1 MIHPDEVLYQARKP
15 VPALS
20 GCEHFAGN
28 EKFIL
33 RAFALQSELGPVFD
47 VTCDCED
54 GAPAGRER
62 EHAAMVANLLLA
74 PENGFRRAG
83 VRIHDPEH
91 PAFGSDLEI
100 LLGKAGSVIAYL
112 TIPKLGSVGQAAA
125 ALEQVRQ
132 RAHSAGLQR
141 VPPIHCIV
149 ETQGALKDIFA
160 IAELPGVEGLVIG
173 LLDFVSDHHG
183 AIPQSAMYSPA
194 QFEHRL
200 VARAKA
206 EVAAAALAN
215 GLVPTHN
222 PCMNFREPQAAAADA
237 RIARQQFGF
246 LRMYSIHP
254 AQIEPI
260 VEAMRPS
267 AEEVARGAEI
277 LLAAQAASWG
287 PVSHT
292 GQMHD
297 RASYRYFWDLIRR
310 AHAAG
315 MALPPAA
322 RQAFFSGQAQHR
334 ATLS

>member
-1 MIHPDEVLYQARKP
+1 VIHPDEVLYQVQKP
-15 VPALS
+15 FPVLP

-28 EKFIL
+28 QKFIL

-54 GAPAGRER
+54 GAPAGQER
-62 EHAAMVANLLLA
+62 EHAAMVAALLCG
-74 PENGFRRAG
+74 PENRFRRAG
-83 VRIHDPEH
+83 VRIHDPGH
-91 PAFGSDLEI
+91 PSFESDLDI
-100 LLGKAGSVIAYL
+100 LLGKAGSALAYL
-112 TIPKLGSVGQAAA
+112 TVPKLHSGRQAAE
-125 ALEQVRQ
+125 ALAQVKR
-132 RAHSAGLQR
+132 RAEGARLQR
-141 VPPIHCIV
+141 VPPVHCIV

-160 IAELPGVEGLVIG
+160 IAALPGVEGLVIG

-183 AIPQSAMYSPA
+183 AIPQSAMYSPL

-215 GLVPTHN
+215 GLMPTHN
-222 PCMNFREPQAAAADA
+222 PCMNFRDPQAAGEDA
-237 RIARQQFGF
+237 RTARQQFGF

-254 AQIEPI
+254 AQIMPI

-267 AEEVARGAEI
+267 AEEVALGAEI

-287 PVSHT
+287 PVSHA

-297 RASYRYFWDLIRR
+297 RASYRYFWDLIKR

-315 MALPPAA
+315 MAVPPAA
-322 RQAFFSGQAQHR
+322 RQAFFPGQAQHR
-334 ATLS
+334 AA